1 MFCLSERKEIN
12 VRQLKGVKVAVL
24 GAARSG
30 ISVASL
36 LARAGASVLLSD
48 VKSLE
53 ELNLPLSKLNELGVE
68 IETGHHSEAVL
79 ETDLICISPGL
90 PLTIPVLRKAKK
102 KDIPVVGEIEVA
114 SWFCHSPII
123 AITGSNGKTTTTTLA
138 GEIFRRYNEKTVVA
152 GNIGK
157 PFSEYVS
164 MTAPD
169 GIAILEISSFQLETI
184 HTFHPKI
191 AVIMNLT
198 DNHLDRY
205 PDFESYATAK
215 LNILKNMTSEDVL
228 IFNADDDHLVR
239 SLRNIIPRKLIF
251 SLSQHDREGVY
262 WRDDKIFL
270 RINGEEKRISL
281 KNYHLKGIHNRYNM
295 MVAALIA
302 SLLDVPDNI
311 IEESIEQFEGIEHRL
326 EMVREYQ
333 GVVFVNDSKATT
345 VDSLAWALQSFDEK
359 IVLIVGGKDK
369 GGDFRRVVPL
379 LKKHVRAA
387 ILIGKAAN
395 RIQSVWNGVIPLFR
409 AESLK
414 EAVEKA
420 FRQAQKGDVVLLSP
434 ACSSFDMFRDYEDR
448 GRQFKQAVREL
459 N

>member
-1 MFCLSERKEIN
+1 
-12 VRQLKGVKVAVL
+12 
-24 GAARSG
+24 
-30 ISVASL
+30 
-36 LARAGASVLLSD
+36 
-48 VKSLE
+48 
-53 ELNLPLSKLNELGVE
+53 
-68 IETGHHSEAVL
+68 
-79 ETDLICISPGL
+79 
-90 PLTIPVLRKAKK
+90 
-102 KDIPVVGEIEVA
+102 
-114 SWFCHSPII
+114 
-123 AITGSNGKTTTTTLA
+123 
-138 GEIFRRYNEKTVVA
+138 
-152 GNIGK
+152 
-157 PFSEYVS
+157 
-164 MTAPD
+164 
-169 GIAILEISSFQLETI
+169 
-184 HTFHPKI
+184 
-191 AVIMNLT
+191 
-198 DNHLDRY
+198 
-205 PDFESYATAK
+205 
-215 LNILKNMTSEDVL
+215 MTSEDVL
-228 IFNADDDHLVR
+228 IFNADDDHLVG

-311 IEESIEQFEGIEHRL
+311 IEETIEQFEGIEHRL

>member
-1 MFCLSERKEIN
+1 VIKRSAFEVN

>member
-1 MFCLSERKEIN
+1 
-12 VRQLKGVKVAVL
+12 
-24 GAARSG
+24 
-30 ISVASL
+30 
-36 LARAGASVLLSD
+36 
-48 VKSLE
+48 
-53 ELNLPLSKLNELGVE
+53 
-68 IETGHHSEAVL
+68 
-79 ETDLICISPGL
+79 
-90 PLTIPVLRKAKK
+90 
-102 KDIPVVGEIEVA
+102 
-114 SWFCHSPII
+114 
-123 AITGSNGKTTTTTLA
+123 
-138 GEIFRRYNEKTVVA
+138 
-152 GNIGK
+152 K

-164 MTAPD
+164 MTATD

-205 PDFESYATAK
+205 QDFESYATAK

-239 SLRNIIPRKLIF
+239 SLTNVIPRKLIF

-262 WRDDKIFL
+262 WRDDIIFL
-270 RINGEEKRISL
+270 RINAEEKRIPL
-281 KNYHLKGIHNRYNM
+281 KNYQLRGIHNRYNM

-311 IEESIEQFEGIEHRL
+311 IVESIEQFEGIEHRL

-387 ILIGKAAN
+387 IAILIGKAAN